1 MGLSALPCGTG
12 KCGAG
17 TGQHLLLNFAKDDAV
32 IQCADLTQGL
42 KFK

>member
-1 MGLSALPCGTG
+1 MALSALPLGTG

-17 TGQHLLLNFAKDDAV
+17 TGQQLLLNFAEDDAV
-32 IQCADLTQGL
+32 AHCAGLTQGL